1 MKKVSLF
8 IIVSLLT
15 LFNKTSF
22 SQTNTSVDSLI
33 CQGWKLVFYEEK
45 GEKFPPAP
53 EQNDSRMIFYLDHKV
68 KSIEPDNIQNGVW
81 TYSLTNKLLSITDNE
96 TAEIANMKVLKLTKD
111 EMVLEYIDP
120 DGIPLKMYMEPVPR
134 K

>member
-8 IIVSLLT
+8 IIISLLT

-22 SQTNTSVDSLI
+22 CQTSTSVDSLI
-33 CQGWKLVFYEEK
+33 CQEWKLVFYEDK
-45 GEKFPPAP
+45 GEKFPPTP
-53 EQNDSRMIFYLDHKV
+53 EQKDSRMIFYLDHKV

-81 TYSLTNKLLSITDNE
+81 KYNLTNKQLSITDNE
-96 TAEIANMKVLKLTKD
+96 TAEIANMKVLKLTKK
-111 EMVLEYIDP
+111 EIVLEYKDP